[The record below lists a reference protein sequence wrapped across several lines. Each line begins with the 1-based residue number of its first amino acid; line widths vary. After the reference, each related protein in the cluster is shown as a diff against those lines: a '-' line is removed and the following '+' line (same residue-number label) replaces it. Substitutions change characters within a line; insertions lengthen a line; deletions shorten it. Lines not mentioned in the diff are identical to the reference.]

1 MVFFQTTNLD
11 NCAVKMQGMAVALRD
26 ESNYSMAA
34 ELEKMAVM
42 LMDISNEAKAEYAL
56 QEKERKD
63 DET

>member
-1 MVFFQTTNLD
+1 MTFFNITGLD
-11 NCAVKMQGMAVALRD
+11 QCAVKMQGMAVVMRD
-26 ESNYSMAA
+26 QTMDHMAA

-63 DET
+63 SES